1 MRHNPY
7 RARQINKNTWVVDIG
22 AICYSYLLVGEEKA
36 LVIDTGMNPAN
47 LREFYET
54 ITDLPME
61 VVNTHGHGDH
71 TLCNGYFDKVFMH
84 PMAIV
89 DANGG
94 DVHKGNDRIP
104 AEVPNFEPIPV
115 NEGYV
120 FDLGGRHVEVLETP
134 CHSPGDLMFLDRE
147 NRLLF
152 TGDNLEVGQ
161 VLIYYGNGDIG
172 ATVKN
177 HLDIMKKIEARYD
190 EYDYICPA
198 HNGSPIDK
206 SYVKYFIEADEA
218 ILGGAEGTSDLD
230 SPSFSTKGFGLDEER
245 TKYLRC
251 YEHKGLSLVY
261 DIRKIHESKGL
272 WGINS
277 GNM

>member
-1 MRHNPY
+1 MRHSPY

-22 AICYSYLLVGEEKA
+22 AVCYSYLLVGEEKA

-54 ITDLPME
+54 ITDKPMM

-71 TLCNGYFDKVFMH
+71 TLCNGYFDEVYMH
-84 PMAIV
+84 PNAII
-89 DANGG
+89 DAKGG
-94 DVHKGNDRIP
+94 DLGRDD
-104 AEVPNFEPIPV
+104 VPTFKPIPV
-115 NEGYV
+115 TEGHV
-120 FDLGGRHVEVLETP
+120 FELGGRNIEVLETP
-134 CHSPGDLMFLDRE
+134 CHSPGDLMFIDRE
-147 NRLLF
+147 NKLLF

-161 VLIYYGNGDIG
+161 VLIFYGNGEVG

-206 SYVKYFIEADEA
+206 SYVKYFIELDQM
-218 ILGGAEGTSDLD
+218 ILDGKEGTSDLS
-230 SPSFSTKGFGLDEER
+230 SPSFDPVRFGMSEER
-245 TKYLRC
+245 TKFMRC
-251 YEHKGLSLVY
+251 MEYKGLSLVY
-261 DIRKIHESKGL
+261 DIRKIYESKGL